1 MNSPK
6 EDFTSADVL
15 LYGLGGLILATGGFI
30 GARYLINRIKE
41 NVQQNR
47 SIEDGNAA
55 TYAKQLNMAFENS
68 GWWGTDVESVRQVLM
83 EIPNKESFEEVRK
96 SYQKLY
102 HANLIRDLTDE
113 LTNTEYNEMISIISS
128 KPSKKDPNGGQLQA
142 KAIQWAKRLNAAVNY
157 TFGGVPM
164 TDEDAI
170 RAVFNEIPTKGAYQI
185 TLAAYRKL
193 YGVSLE
199 EDLDD
204 DLEFWEY
211 GEYMNIIKSK
221 PA

>member
-6 EDFTSADVL
+6 EDFTSTDVL

-30 GARYLINRIKE
+30 GVRYLINRIKE
-41 NVQQNR
+41 NIQQNR

-83 EIPNKESFEEVRK
+83 EIPTKESFEDVRK

-128 KPSKKDPNGGQLQA
+128 KPSRKDPKGGQLQA
-142 KAIQWAKRLNAAVNY
+142 KVIQWAKRLNAAVNY
-157 TFGGVPM
+157 TIGGMPM

-170 RAVFNEIPTKGAYQI
+170 RAVFNEIPTKGAYQM
-185 TLAAYRKL
+185 TVAAYRKL
-193 YGVSLE
+193 YGSSLE

-211 GEYMNIIKSK
+211 GEYMDIIKSK